1 MPGLAALLMSGNSG
15 GIVGPIAGLIGRF
28 GLRPGRGCAP
38 LGLRLAAL
46 EIGPQRRPQAALL
59 AGLLGA
65 LGTLVHGG
73 KTKGRRHA
81 MEALLARPGC
91 ALGACAA
98 LALVARIASFAAAFL
113 AISQPARRCRSSVVE
128 HSLGKGEV
136 VSSILTGST
145 MKKCRSYWAFALSPL
160 PLKLQLSWIIRGR
173 VRCPPP

>member
-15 GIVGPIAGLIGRF
+15 GIVGLTAGLIGRL

-38 LGLRLAAL
+38 FGLRLAAL

-65 LGTLVHGG
+65 LRTLVHGG
-73 KTKGRRHA
+73 KIKGRRQA
-81 MEALLARPGC
+81 MEALLARPW
-91 ALGACAA
+91 LR
-98 LALVARIASFAAAFL
+98 ARCLRRFGPCGKDRRFAAAFL

-145 MKKCRSYWAFALSPL
+145 RKVLRCRRFRSNCNYL
-160 PLKLQLSWIIRGR
+160 G
-173 VRCPPP
+173 

>member
-15 GIVGPIAGLIGRF
+15 GIVGLIAGLIGRL

-38 LGLRLAAL
+38 FGLRLAAL
-46 EIGPQRRPQAALL
+46 EIRPQRRPQAALL
-59 AGLLGA
+59 AGFLGA
-65 LGTLVHGG
+65 LRTLVHGG
-73 KTKGRRHA
+73 KIKGRREA

-91 ALGACAA
+91 GARC
-98 LALVARIASFAAAFL
+98 LRRFGPCGKDRRFAAAFL

-145 MKKCRSYWAFALSPL
+145 IVAFES
-160 PLKLQLSWIIRGR
+160 SN
-173 VRCPPP
+173 VRNAFRREAR